1 MFVYSSVYLLN
12 SGSLSHTILILY
24 TLVRYNVL
32 FFKQQGKDAMPNKAK
47 GVDVLLSIRDVLK
60 GAQIFEHVELFTT
73 LTVSKPNKLVE
84 KDDADDF
91 EGATE
96 AASEDGHVISGSD
109 QVEGESV
116 SPDSC
121 CCCYFRA
128 WNGWFVYQ
136 WAASQG
142 NVFIIPVVM
151 MEDGEAWTIT
161 VHARGCPRGDCV
173 T

>member
-1 MFVYSSVYLLN
+1 MP
-12 SGSLSHTILILY
+12 T
-24 TLVRYNVL
+24 
-32 FFKQQGKDAMPNKAK
+32 KGKGADL
-47 GVDVLLSIRDVLK
+47 LLSIRDVLK
-60 GAQIFEHVELFTT
+60 GAQVFEHVELFTT

-128 WNGWFVYQ
+128 SCNGWFVYR
-136 WAASQG
+136 WAASRG
-142 NVFIIPVVM
+142 N
-151 MEDGEAWTIT
+151 A
-161 VHARGCPRGDCV
+161 HSSL
-173 T
+173 